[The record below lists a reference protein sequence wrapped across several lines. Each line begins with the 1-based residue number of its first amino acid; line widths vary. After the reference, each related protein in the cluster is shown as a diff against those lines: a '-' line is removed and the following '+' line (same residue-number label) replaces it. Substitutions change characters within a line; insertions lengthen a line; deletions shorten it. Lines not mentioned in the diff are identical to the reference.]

1 MSRLTHYP
9 WQAGSLPENLFT
21 LGYLG
26 LRADAVQLT
35 FRTSETQQRPCQTV
49 SSQQKKGMVEIN
61 DLKVVVLQMA
71 ESAKSLQYCIA
82 EL

>member
-1 MSRLTHYP
+1 MPRLTHYP

-35 FRTSETQQRPCQTV
+35 FRTIETQQRPCQTV
-49 SSQQKKGMVEIN
+49 SSQQKKRNGRN
-61 DLKVVVLQMA
+61 KRL
-71 ESAKSLQYCIA
+71 ESRRSSNG
-82 EL
+82 